1 MSNRT
6 ALVNFML
13 VLLAAAAAAQSP
25 TAPLPPAVSPQPADV
40 ASPEAIIQA
49 VYSVISGPAGAPRDW
64 QRLRSLMAP
73 GAIFAVTRAGADGTL
88 KTRVLSVEDYISA
101 SSKSLA
107 SGAFYEHGVVGQIWR
122 YAHIATVMSPYESR
136 HAQAQ
141 APFQRGI
148 NSFQLASDGM
158 QWRIISIS
166 WEGEAPAFPLPRE
179 AAAQLRG
186 N

>member
-49 VYSVISGPAGAPRDW
+49 VYSVISGPAGARDW
-64 QRLRSLMAP
+64 PRLRSLMAP

-107 SGAFYEHGVVGQIWR
+107 SEAFYEHGVVGQIWR

-148 NSFQLASDGM
+148 NSFQLAGDGM

-166 WEGEAPAFPLPRE
+166 WEGETPAFPLPPE